1 MNTSNSQEHPLLQGL
16 NERQQ
21 QAVITT
27 EGPVLVIAGAGS
39 GKTRA
44 LTHRVAYLMTELAIP
59 GENIL
64 AVTFTNKAAQE
75 MRDRITKLVPANL
88 AGSRGNMGFGG
99 PSQLPTI
106 GTFHSVCVRIL
117 RKHIHLLNFENQFT
131 IYDTADQLILM
142 KHLLED
148 LKMNEKELN
157 PKAVLAQISNA
168 KNKLITPREFEAH
181 YADSYFG
188 EKVAR
193 LYGPYQERLQ
203 KNNAVDFDDILSR
216 TIQLFQE
223 HPEVLKFYQEK
234 FYYIHVDEY
243 QDTNHSQY
251 MITAML
257 AKQHRN
263 LYAIGDHDQSIY
275 SWRGANI
282 QNILDFEKEYPDAKI
297 ITLDQNYRST
307 QQILN
312 VAQSVIIKNTQRKD
326 KSLWTNKTTGSLT
339 RLCVA
344 ENERHEGEIVAQE
357 IQKEIKQQE
366 SPTYKQFVI
375 LYRTN
380 AQSRSLEEVFMRNG
394 IPYKIIGGIRFYE
407 RKEIKDIL
415 AYLKLISN
423 PADSVSLLRIVNT
436 PQRSIGPK
444 TLEVIQAHAFARNC
458 TLLEAMMY
466 AEEIPDLSDSK
477 KLSVVK
483 FARMIY
489 GLQKSNKEV
498 HASALIKYVL
508 DETGYKMFI
517 NDGSVEAESR
527 LENIAE
533 LVSVASKYDK
543 FPPGISL
550 TIFLEEVALI
560 ADIDS
565 MDQQE
570 NAVTLMTVHA
580 AKGLEF
586 PWVFI
591 CGLEEGLMPHSRALL
606 SPEELEEERRLF
618 YVACTR
624 AEERLFLL
632 YTRNRMIYGDFKES
646 VPSQFISDIP
656 ENLLEKA
663 EEQYGSRR
671 SMLFGNL
678 GMRRTQAGVST
689 GFGNRQIPSEA
700 TRSPTGFATA
710 KSLGRSTDGN
720 QNSRIGTNGANL
732 DTGEEEN
739 STAVEFLDGDR
750 VNHKLFGDGIVV
762 SATGGVVTVA
772 FKDPKIGI
780 KKLAVSVAPLEKI

>member
-1 MNTSNSQEHPLLQGL
+1 MNNTNSTQEHPLLRGL

-44 LTHRVAYLMTELAIP
+44 LTHRVAYLMSELAIP

-75 MRDRITKLVPANL
+75 MRDRITKLVPAQQ
-88 AGSRGNMGFGG
+88 AGAFG
-99 PSQLPTI
+99 PTQLPTI

-117 RKHIHLLNFENQFT
+117 RRHIHLLNFESQFT

-148 LKMNEKELN
+148 LKLNEKEIN

-203 KNNAVDFDDILSR
+203 KNNAVDFDDILNR

-223 HPEVLKFYQEK
+223 HPEVLKYYQEK

-243 QDTNHSQY
+243 QDTNHAQY

-257 AKQHRN
+257 AKTHRN

-282 QNILDFEKEYPDAKI
+282 QNILDFEKEYPDATI

-312 VAQSVIIKNTQRKD
+312 VAQSVIIKNKQRKD
-326 KSLWTNKTTGSLT
+326 KNLWTDKTTGNLAK
-339 RLCVA
+339 LCVA
-344 ENERHEGEIVAQE
+344 ENERHEGEIVVQE
-357 IQKEIKQQE
+357 IQKEVKQQE
-366 SPTYKQFVI
+366 APTYKQFVI

-444 TLEVIQAHAFARNC
+444 TLEVLQAHSFARNC
-458 TLLEAMMY
+458 TLLEAMLY
-466 AEEIPDLSDSK
+466 CEEIQDLSDSK
-477 KLSVVK
+477 KLAIVK
-483 FARMIY
+483 FARMIN
-489 GLQKSNKEV
+489 GLRQMNTETV
-498 HASALIKYVL
+498 ASALIKHVL

-517 NDGSVEAESR
+517 NDGTVEAESR

-533 LVSVASKYDK
+533 LVSVSAKYDK
-543 FPPGISL
+543 LAPGISL
-550 TIFLEEVALI
+550 TVFLEEVALI

-618 YVACTR
+618 YVAATR

-632 YTRNRMIYGDFKES
+632 YTKNRMFYGDCKES
-646 VPSQFISDIP
+646 IPSQFIADIP

-678 GMRRTQAGVST
+678 GMRRTQAGV
-689 GFGNRQIPSEA
+689 A
-700 TRSPTGFATA
+700 TGFATKAIPNEAA
-710 KSLGRSTDGN
+710 KNPVG
-720 QNSRIGTNGANL
+720 NL
-732 DTGEEEN
+732 DSAQAGAPTF
-739 STAVEFLDGDR
+739 SDGDR
-750 VNHKLFGDGIVV
+750 VNHKLFGDGIIVN
-762 SATGGVVTVA
+762 ATGGVVTVA
-772 FKDPKIGI
+772 FKDPKVGI

>member
-1 MNTSNSQEHPLLQGL
+1 MNTHTSQEHPLLRGL

-44 LTHRVAYLMTELAIP
+44 LTHRVAYLMSELAIP

-75 MRDRITKLVPANL
+75 MRDRITKLVPATPNGQF
-88 AGSRGNMGFGG
+88 AGGS
-99 PSQLPTI
+99 SQLPTI

-117 RKHIHLLNFENQFT
+117 RRHIHLLNFESQFT

-157 PKAVLAQISNA
+157 PKAVLAHISNA

-203 KNNAVDFDDILSR
+203 KNNAVDFDDILNR

-223 HPEVLKFYQEK
+223 HPDVLKYYQEK

-243 QDTNHSQY
+243 QDTNHAQY

-257 AKQHRN
+257 AKNHRN

-282 QNILDFEKEYPDAKI
+282 QNILDFEKEYPDAKV

-312 VAQSVIIKNTQRKD
+312 VAQSVIIKNKQRKD
-326 KSLWTNKTTGSLT
+326 KNLWTDKTTGALT

-344 ENERHEGEIVAQE
+344 ENERHEGEIVVQE

-366 SPTYKQFVI
+366 APTYKQFVI

-380 AQSRSLEEVFMRNG
+380 AQSRSLEEVMMRNG

-444 TLEVIQAHAFARNC
+444 TLEVLQAHAFTRNC
-458 TLLEAMMY
+458 TLLEAMLY
-466 AEEIPDLSDSK
+466 CEEIQDLSDSK
-477 KLSVVK
+477 KLAIVK
-483 FARMIY
+483 FARMIN
-489 GLQKSNKEV
+489 GLRQLNSEAV
-498 HASALIKYVL
+498 ASALIKHVL

-533 LVSVASKYDK
+533 LVSVSAKYDK
-543 FPPGISL
+543 LPPGISL
-550 TIFLEEVALI
+550 TVFLEEVALI

-618 YVACTR
+618 YVAATR

-632 YTRNRMIYGDFKES
+632 YTRNRMFYGDCKES
-646 VPSQFISDIP
+646 IPSQFIADIP
-656 ENLLEKA
+656 EELLEKA

-678 GMRRTQAGVST
+678 GMRRAQA
-689 GFGNRQIPSEA
+689 GFGNASTGGFGTKQIPSE
-700 TRSPTGFATA
+700 SSINKTGFASA
-710 KSLGRSTDGN
+710 KHVGN
-720 QNSRIGTNGANL
+720 LETPSAGTP
-732 DTGEEEN
+732 TF
-739 STAVEFLDGDR
+739 SDGDR
-750 VNHKLFGDGIVV
+750 VHHKLFGDGIIVN
-762 SATGGVVTVA
+762 ATGGVVTVA
-772 FKDPKIGI
+772 FKDPKVGI
-780 KKLAVSVAPLEKI
+780 KKLATSVAPLEKI